1 MNNTDIKPNEPF
13 DAEKE
18 KYEYEILKQK
28 EDYAKYKE
36 QVPLN
41 YKNSNNTS
49 QSSINVNK

>member
-13 DAEKE
+13 DVEKE
-18 KYEYEILKQK
+18 KYEYEKFKDK
-28 EDYAKYKE
+28 ESNANYKE

-49 QSSINVNK
+49 QGSINVNK